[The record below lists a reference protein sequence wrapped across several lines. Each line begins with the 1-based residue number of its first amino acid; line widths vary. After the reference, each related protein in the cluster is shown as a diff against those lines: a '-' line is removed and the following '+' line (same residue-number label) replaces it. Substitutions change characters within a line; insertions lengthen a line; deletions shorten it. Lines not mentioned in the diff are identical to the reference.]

1 MLTERIQFENA
12 MRRGAN
18 LKELLS
24 EFTRLNASAIRT
36 RITTLGYKKYYL
48 TNDEWKHILQRRRVV
63 ENETTA
69 QRTS

>member
-12 MRRGAN
+12 MRRGAS

-24 EFTRLNASAIRT
+24 QFSRLNTSAIRS
-36 RITTLGYKKYYL
+36 RITNLGYKKYYL
-48 TNDEWKHILQRRRVV
+48 TNEEWTHILKRRRID
-63 ENETTA
+63 ETTT

>member
-12 MRRGAN
+12 MRRGAS

-24 EFTRLNASAIRT
+24 QFSRLNTSAIRS
-36 RITTLGYKKYYL
+36 RISNLGYKKYYL
-48 TNDEWKHILQRRRVV
+48 TNEEWTHILKRRRVD
-63 ENETTA
+63 ETTT

>member
-12 MRRGAN
+12 MRRGAT

-24 EFTRLNASAIRT
+24 EFTRLNTSAIRS
-36 RITTLGYKKYYL
+36 RITNLGYKKYYL
-48 TNDEWKHILQRRRVV
+48 TNEEWTHILKRRRVD
-63 ENETTA
+63 ETTT

>member
-18 LKELLS
+18 LKELLAQ
-24 EFTRLNASAIRT
+24 FTRLNASAIRT

-48 TNDEWKHILQRRRVV
+48 TNDEWKHILKRRRID
-63 ENETTA
+63 EAPA
-69 QRTS
+69 Q

>member
-24 EFTRLNASAIRT
+24 EFSRLNASAIRS
-36 RITTLGYKKYYL
+36 RITNLGYKKYYL
-48 TNDEWKHILQRRRVV
+48 TNEEWKHILQRRRID
-63 ENETTA
+63 ETTS
-69 QRTS
+69 Q

>member
-18 LKELLS
+18 MKELLS
-24 EFTRLNASAIRT
+24 EFSRLNTSAIRS
-36 RITTLGYKKYYL
+36 RITNLGYKKYYL
-48 TNDEWKHILQRRRVV
+48 TNEEWTHILKRRRID
-63 ENETTA
+63 ETTT

>member
-18 LKELLS
+18 MKELLS
-24 EFTRLNASAIRT
+24 EFSRLNTSAIRS
-36 RITTLGYKKYYL
+36 RITNLGYKKYYL
-48 TNDEWKHILQRRRVV
+48 TNEEWTHILKRRRVD
-63 ENETTA
+63 ETTA

>member
-12 MRRGAN
+12 MRRGAS

-24 EFTRLNASAIRT
+24 EFSRLNTSAIRS
-36 RITTLGYKKYYL
+36 RITNLGYKKYYL
-48 TNDEWKHILQRRRVV
+48 TNDEWKHILQRRRID
-63 ENETTA
+63 ETTA

>member
-24 EFTRLNASAIRT
+24 EFTRLNTSAIRS
-36 RITTLGYKKYYL
+36 RITNLGYKKYYL
-48 TNDEWKHILQRRRVV
+48 TNDEWKHILQRRRID
-63 ENETTA
+63 ETTT
-69 QRTS
+69 QRAG

>member
-12 MRRGAN
+12 MRRGAS

-24 EFTRLNASAIRT
+24 EFSRLNTSAIRS

-48 TNDEWKHILQRRRVV
+48 TNDEWTHILKRRRID
-63 ENETTA
+63 ETTT
-69 QRTS
+69 QRAG

>member
-18 LKELLS
+18 LKELLAQ
-24 EFTRLNASAIRT
+24 FTRLNASAIRT

-48 TNDEWKHILQRRRVV
+48 TNDEWKHILKRRRVD
-63 ENETTA
+63 ETPP
-69 QRTS
+69 Q

>member
-18 LKELLS
+18 MKELLS
-24 EFTRLNASAIRT
+24 EFSRLNSSAIRS
-36 RITTLGYKKYYL
+36 RITNLGYKKYYL
-48 TNDEWKHILQRRRVV
+48 TNEEWTHILKRRRVD
-63 ENETTA
+63 ETTA